1 MNGRCMQTG
10 VSTEHCNYGALGES
24 SFLRRFICHINKGI
38 SGSTVARAED
48 GGAGKFEKIN
58 EL

>member
-1 MNGRCMQTG
+1 MQTG
-10 VSTEHCNYGALGES
+10 VSTDHCDYGALGES

-48 GGAGKFEKIN
+48 GRAAKFEKIN